1 MEDKVRGR
9 DIISQVV
16 ENMRSQGEE
25 LRYSTIV
32 PAAYDVYLHPADF
45 QRLESLAGVIAD
57 QARRALDE
65 ELQRLNRASPIEA
78 RVRDALRKPRLPH
91 ERAGS
96 AWEIRLI
103 SDPNDELTTGD
114 ILVDSTLIVP
124 ENESLSG
131 SRTRRIL
138 TTRRGD
144 RVESREAPALDPAR
158 SPAPSPSPGSES
170 PIAAAE
176 SAGLPRVEP
185 VSASAAAGAEAAI
198 VSASVPPSPAATP
211 ASAPTATAQAPALAT
226 LTYRDENGDHVF
238 RMEKPQVVVGRG
250 GPGYWV
256 DLKLKTV
263 PDVSRDHLR
272 LRYDEPERRVYI
284 KDLSTLGTTVNG
296 VAIPTSIEVRDG
308 EKVDRN
314 VEVPLPPEA
323 EIGLAGA
330 VFIRFRAEDSK

>member
-9 DIISQVV
+9 DIIAQVV

-32 PAAYDVYLHPADF
+32 PAAYDVYLHPGDY
-45 QRLESLAGVIAD
+45 QRLESLAVVIAD

-65 ELQRLNRASPIEA
+65 ELEKINRASQIEA
-78 RVRDALRKPRLPH
+78 KVREALRRPRLPH

-96 AWEIRLI
+96 SWEIRLI
-103 SDPNDELTTGD
+103 SDPNDELAAGD
-114 ILVDSTLIVP
+114 ILVDSTLVMP
-124 ENESLSG
+124 ESESLSG
-131 SRTRRIL
+131 SRTRRIV

-144 RVESREAPALDPAR
+144 RVESHEAPANPQTPAAAIETPTR
-158 SPAPSPSPGSES
+158 MEPIASPAIPAPSPQPSE
-170 PIAAAE
+170 PLPPVT
-176 SAGLPRVEP
+176 AGL
-185 VSASAAAGAEAAI
+185 SSG
-198 VSASVPPSPAATP
+198 
-211 ASAPTATAQAPALAT
+211 ALAT
-226 LTYRDENGDHVF
+226 LSYRDENGDHLF

-272 LRYDEPERRVYI
+272 LRYDEPERRFYI

-296 VAIPTSIEVRDG
+296 AAIPSSIEVRDG

-314 VEVPLPPEA
+314 LEVPLQSEA

-330 VFIRFRAEDSK
+330 VFIRFRAEIPV

>member
-1 MEDKVRGR
+1 MEARVRGR
-9 DIISQVV
+9 DVIAQVI

-45 QRLESLAGVIAD
+45 QRLESLAQVIAD

-65 ELQRLNRASPIEA
+65 ELRLLNHESRIEA
-78 RVRDALRKPRLPH
+78 RVRQALHRPRLPY

-103 SDPNDELTTGD
+103 SDPNDELAPGD
-114 ILVDSTLIVP
+114 ILVDSTLLLP
-124 ENESLSG
+124 ENEVVGG

-144 RVESREAPALDPAR
+144 RTESRELPATLVATM
-158 SPAPSPSPGSES
+158 
-170 PIAAAE
+170 
-176 SAGLPRVEP
+176 SAG
-185 VSASAAAGAEAAI
+185 
-198 VSASVPPSPAATP
+198 PAVATAP
-211 ASAPTATAQAPALAT
+211 PTATLAT
-226 LTYRDENGDHVF
+226 LTYRDENGDGVF
-238 RMEKPQVVVGRG
+238 RMDKPQVVVGRG

-256 DLKLKTV
+256 DLKLRTV

-272 LRYDEPERRVYI
+272 LRYDEAERRFYI
-284 KDLSTLGTTVNG
+284 KDLSTLGTSVNG
-296 VAIPTSIEVRDG
+296 AAIPSSIELRNG
-308 EKVDRN
+308 QRVDRN
-314 VEVPLPPEA
+314 LEVPLPPDA

-330 VFIRFRAEDSK
+330 VFIRFRAEARA

>member
-1 MEDKVRGR
+1 MEDRVRGR
-9 DIISQVV
+9 DIISQIL

-32 PAAYDVYLHPADF
+32 PAAYDVYLHPGDF

-65 ELQRLNRASPIEA
+65 ELARLNRPTAIEA
-78 RVRDALRKPRLPH
+78 RVRDALRRPRLPH
-91 ERAGS
+91 ERSGS

-103 SDPNDELTTGD
+103 SDPNDELVPGD

-144 RVESREAPALDPAR
+144 HFDNREAPVAAIA
-158 SPAPSPSPGSES
+158 SPAASVVD
-170 PIAAAE
+170 
-176 SAGLPRVEP
+176 R
-185 VSASAAAGAEAAI
+185 SAAASKPATAT
-198 VSASVPPSPAATP
+198 SVPTV
-211 ASAPTATAQAPALAT
+211 TAQAQPLAT
-226 LTYRDENGDHVF
+226 LSWRDENGDHVF

-272 LRYDEPERRVYI
+272 LRYDEHEKRFYL
-284 KDLSTLGTTVNG
+284 KDLSSLGTTVNG
-296 VAIPTSIEVRDG
+296 VTIPSSVEMRNG
-308 EKVDRN
+308 EKVDTN
-314 VEVPLPPEA
+314 LEVPLLAEA

-330 VFIRFRAEDSK
+330 VVIQFRAGPQP

>member
-9 DIISQVV
+9 DIIAQVV

-45 QRLESLAGVIAD
+45 QRLESLAAVIAD

-65 ELQRLNRASPIEA
+65 ELEKINRASQIEA
-78 RVRDALRKPRLPH
+78 RVREALRRPRLPH

-103 SDPNDELTTGD
+103 SDPNDELAPGD
-114 ILVDSTLIVP
+114 ILVDSTLVMS
-124 ENESLSG
+124 ESESLSG
-131 SRTRRIL
+131 SRTRRIV

-144 RVESREAPALDPAR
+144 RVESHEAPATQAVPAPAVASPPRIESVVAPSTPASIPPLDE
-158 SPAPSPSPGSES
+158 SPAP
-170 PIAAAE
+170 ATA
-176 SAGLPRVEP
+176 EP
-185 VSASAAAGAEAAI
+185 VSG
-198 VSASVPPSPAATP
+198 
-211 ASAPTATAQAPALAT
+211 ALAT
-226 LTYRDENGDHVF
+226 LSYRDENGDHLF
-238 RMEKPQVVVGRG
+238 RMDKPQVVVGRG

-272 LRYDEPERRVYI
+272 LRYDEPERRFYI

-296 VAIPTSIEVRDG
+296 AAIPSSIEVRDG

-314 VEVPLPPEA
+314 LEVPLQSEA

-330 VFIRFRAEDSK
+330 VFIRFRAEIPV

>member
-9 DIISQVV
+9 DIIAQVV

-65 ELQRLNRASPIEA
+65 ELDKINRASRIEA
-78 RVRDALRKPRLPH
+78 RVRDALRRPRVPH

-103 SDPNDELTTGD
+103 SDPNDELAPGD
-114 ILVDSTLIVP
+114 ILVDSTLILP
-124 ENESLSG
+124 ESESLSG
-131 SRTRRIL
+131 SRTRRIV

-144 RVESREAPALDPAR
+144 QVESREAPADEPALPAAALA
-158 SPAPSPSPGSES
+158 SPPHVEPLAPAP
-170 PIAAAE
+170 AE
-176 SAGLPRVEP
+176 
-185 VSASAAAGAEAAI
+185 
-198 VSASVPPSPAATP
+198 
-211 ASAPTATAQAPALAT
+211 PTSGALAT
-226 LTYRDENGDHVF
+226 LPYRDENGDHLF

-272 LRYDEPERRVYI
+272 LRFDEPERRFYI

-296 VAIPTSIEVRDG
+296 AAIPSSIEVRDN

-314 VEVPLPPEA
+314 VEVPLPSEA

-330 VFIRFRAEDSK
+330 VFIRFRAEVST

>member
-9 DIISQVV
+9 DIIAQVV

-65 ELQRLNRASPIEA
+65 ELDRLNHASRIEA
-78 RVRDALRKPRLPH
+78 RVREALGKPRLPH
-91 ERAGS
+91 ERAGP

-103 SDPNDELTTGD
+103 SDPNEELAPGD
-114 ILVDSTLIVP
+114 ILVDSTLVVP
-124 ENESLSG
+124 DNESLSG

-144 RVESREAPALDPAR
+144 RLESREVPAID
-158 SPAPSPSPGSES
+158 PAPSATPAWSSPRSE
-170 PIAAAE
+170 PA
-176 SAGLPRVEP
+176 SASRVEP
-185 VSASAAAGAEAAI
+185 PSPVAAAGTEPALA
-198 VSASVPPSPAATP
+198 SASVAPSPAAAAP
-211 ASAPTATAQAPALAT
+211 VSAATATVPAPALAT
-226 LTYRDENGDHVF
+226 LTYRDENGDHMF

-272 LRYDEPERRVYI
+272 LRYDAPERRFYI

-296 VAIPTSIEVRDG
+296 AAIPSSIEVCDG
-308 EKVDRN
+308 EKVDKN

-330 VFIRFRAEDSK
+330 VLIRFRSEAST

>member
-9 DIISQVV
+9 DIIAQVV
-16 ENMRSQGEE
+16 ANMRSQGEE

-45 QRLESLAGVIAD
+45 QRLESLAAVIAD

-65 ELQRLNRASPIEA
+65 ELDKINRASQIEA
-78 RVRDALRKPRLPH
+78 RVRDALHRPRMPH

-103 SDPNDELTTGD
+103 SDPNDELAPGD
-114 ILVDSTLIVP
+114 ILVDSTLVLP
-124 ENESLSG
+124 ESESLSG
-131 SRTRRIL
+131 SRTRRIV

-144 RVESREAPALDPAR
+144 KVESHEAPANE
-158 SPAPSPSPGSES
+158 SAPH
-170 PIAAAE
+170 AAA
-176 SAGLPRVEP
+176 
-185 VSASAAAGAEAAI
+185 
-198 VSASVPPSPAATP
+198 
-211 ASAPTATAQAPALAT
+211 PTSGALAT
-226 LTYRDENGDHVF
+226 LTYRDENGEHSF
-238 RMEKPQVVVGRG
+238 RMEKHQVVVGRG

-272 LRYDEPERRVYI
+272 LRYDEPERRFYI

-296 VAIPTSIEVRDG
+296 AAIPSSIEVRDS

-314 VEVPLPPEA
+314 VEVPLPSEA

-330 VFIRFRAEDSK
+330 VFIRFRAEVSA

>member
-1 MEDKVRGR
+1 MEDRVRGR
-9 DIISQVV
+9 DIISQIL

-32 PAAYDVYLHPADF
+32 PAAYDVYLHPGDY

-65 ELQRLNRASPIEA
+65 ELARLNRPTAIEA
-78 RVRDALRKPRLPH
+78 RVRDALRRPRLPH

-103 SDPNDELTTGD
+103 SDPNDELVPGD

-131 SRTRRIL
+131 SRTRRML

-144 RVESREAPALDPAR
+144 TFDSREAPAAAL
-158 SPAPSPSPGSES
+158 APS
-170 PIAAAE
+170 AA
-176 SAGLPRVEP
+176 
-185 VSASAAAGAEAAI
+185 
-198 VSASVPPSPAATP
+198 SPAAQAP
-211 ASAPTATAQAPALAT
+211 ATSTSTPTATAPAPALAT
-226 LTYRDENGDHVF
+226 LTWRDENGDHVF

-272 LRYDEPERRVYI
+272 LRYDEHEKRFYL
-284 KDLSTLGTTVNG
+284 KDLSSLGTTVNG
-296 VAIPTSIEVRDG
+296 VTIPSSVEIRDG
-308 EKVDRN
+308 EKVDTN
-314 VEVPLPPEA
+314 LEVPLLSEA

-330 VFIRFRAEDSK
+330 VVIQFRAESQP

>member
-9 DIISQVV
+9 DIIAQVV

-32 PAAYDVYLHPADF
+32 PAAYDVYLHPADY

-57 QARRALDE
+57 QARRALDQ
-65 ELQRLNRASPIEA
+65 ELARLNRPSPIEA
-78 RVRDALRKPRLPH
+78 RVREALRKPRIPH

-103 SDPNDELTTGD
+103 SDPNDELAPGD
-114 ILVDSTLIVP
+114 ILVDSTLVLP
-124 ENESLSG
+124 ESESLSG
-131 SRTRRIL
+131 SRTRRIV

-144 RVESREAPALDPAR
+144 RVESHEAPPLEAPARP
-158 SPAPSPSPGSES
+158 PAPT
-170 PIAAAE
+170 
-176 SAGLPRVEP
+176 
-185 VSASAAAGAEAAI
+185 AEAA
-198 VSASVPPSPAATP
+198 SPA
-211 ASAPTATAQAPALAT
+211 TATAQATSTALAT

-238 RMEKPQVVVGRG
+238 RMETPQVVVGRG

-256 DLKLKTV
+256 DLKLRTV

-272 LRYDEPERRVYI
+272 LRYDEPERRFYI

-296 VAIPTSIEVRDG
+296 AAIPSSIEVRDG
-308 EKVDRN
+308 EKVDQN

-330 VFIRFRAEDSK
+330 VFIRFRAEVSA

>member
-9 DIISQVV
+9 DIISQLV

-65 ELQRLNRASPIEA
+65 ELDRLNHASRIEA
-78 RVRDALRKPRLPH
+78 RVREALGKPRLPH
-91 ERAGS
+91 ERAGP

-103 SDPNDELTTGD
+103 SDPNEELAPGD
-114 ILVDSTLIVP
+114 ILVDSTLVVP

-144 RVESREAPALDPAR
+144 RLESREVPAID
-158 SPAPSPSPGSES
+158 PAPSATPAWSSPRSE
-170 PIAAAE
+170 PA
-176 SAGLPRVEP
+176 SASRVEP
-185 VSASAAAGAEAAI
+185 PSPVAAAGTEPALA
-198 VSASVPPSPAATP
+198 SASVAPSPAAAAP
-211 ASAPTATAQAPALAT
+211 VSAATATVPAPALAT
-226 LTYRDENGDHVF
+226 LTYRDENGDHMF

-250 GPGYWV
+250 GPGYWG

-263 PDVSRDHLR
+263 PDVPRDHLR
-272 LRYDEPERRVYI
+272 LRYDAPERRFYI

-296 VAIPTSIEVRDG
+296 AAIPSSIEVRDG
-308 EKVDRN
+308 DKVGRTA
-314 VEVPLPPEA
+314 EMPLP
-323 EIGLAGA
+323 
-330 VFIRFRAEDSK
+330 

>member
-1 MEDKVRGR
+1 MEDRVRGR
-9 DIISQVV
+9 DIITQIL

-32 PAAYDVYLHPADF
+32 PAAYDVYLHPADY

-65 ELQRLNRASPIEA
+65 ELARLNRPTAIEA
-78 RVRDALRKPRLPH
+78 RVRDALGRPRLPH

-103 SDPNDELTTGD
+103 ADPNDELVPGD

-144 RVESREAPALDPAR
+144 GFDHREAPAPVMAVPL
-158 SPAPSPSPGSES
+158 
-170 PIAAAE
+170 
-176 SAGLPRVEP
+176 AG
-185 VSASAAAGAEAAI
+185 
-198 VSASVPPSPAATP
+198 PSPASGAPAPVPSLPAAATSMP
-211 ASAPTATAQAPALAT
+211 AVTAPAPALAT
-226 LTYRDENGDHVF
+226 LSWRDENGDHVF
-238 RMEKPQVVVGRG
+238 RMEKPQLVVGRG

-272 LRYDEPERRVYI
+272 LRYDEHEKRFYL
-284 KDLSTLGTTVNG
+284 KDLSSLGTTVNG
-296 VAIPTSIEVRDG
+296 VTIPSSVEMRDG
-308 EKVDRN
+308 EKVDTN
-314 VEVPLPPEA
+314 LEVPLLPEA

-330 VFIRFRAEDSK
+330 VVIQFRAEPLP

>member
-1 MEDKVRGR
+1 MEDRVRGR
-9 DIISQVV
+9 DVIAQVV
-16 ENMRSQGEE
+16 ANMRSQGEA

-32 PAAYDVYLHPADF
+32 PAAYDVYLHPGDF
-45 QRLESLAGVIAD
+45 QRLESLAGVIGD

-65 ELQRLNRASPIEA
+65 ELERLNRGSRIEA
-78 RVRDALRKPRLPH
+78 RVREAIRKPRLPF
-91 ERAGS
+91 ERAGA

-103 SDPNDELTTGD
+103 QDPNDELAPGD
-114 ILVDSTLIVP
+114 ILVDSTLVVP

-131 SRTRRIL
+131 SRTRRIV

-144 RVESREAPALDPAR
+144 QTESREAPA
-158 SPAPSPSPGSES
+158 APPTMAPV
-170 PIAAAE
+170 
-176 SAGLPRVEP
+176 AGPP
-185 VSASAAAGAEAAI
+185 VSAAAA
-198 VSASVPPSPAATP
+198 P
-211 ASAPTATAQAPALAT
+211 ASAANAGPATEVSLAPPLAT
-226 LTYRDENGDHVF
+226 LTYRDENGEQVF
-238 RMEKPQVVVGRG
+238 RVEKPQVVVGRG

-272 LRYDEPERRVYI
+272 LRYDEPERRFYI

-296 VAIPTSIEVRDG
+296 AQIPSSIEVRDG

-330 VFIRFRAEDSK
+330 VFIRFRAEARA

>member
-1 MEDKVRGR
+1 MPGQSAPRGAVRVQRAMEARVRGR
-9 DIISQVV
+9 DIIAQVI

-32 PAAYDVYLHPADF
+32 PAAYDVYLHAADF
-45 QRLESLAGVIAD
+45 QRLESLCDVIAD

-65 ELQRLNRASPIEA
+65 ELQLLNHESRVEA
-78 RVRDALRKPRLPH
+78 RVRQALHRPRLPY
-91 ERAGS
+91 ERAGP

-103 SDPNDELTTGD
+103 SDPNDELAPGD
-114 ILVDSTLIVP
+114 ILVDSTLMLP
-124 ENESLSG
+124 ENEVVSG
-131 SRTRRIL
+131 SRTRRIV

-144 RVESREAPALDPAR
+144 RMESREA
-158 SPAPSPSPGSES
+158 APQS
-170 PIAAAE
+170 
-176 SAGLPRVEP
+176 
-185 VSASAAAGAEAAI
+185 
-198 VSASVPPSPAATP
+198 
-211 ASAPTATAQAPALAT
+211 PALAT
-226 LTYRDENGDHVF
+226 LTYRDENGDGIF

-256 DLKLKTV
+256 DLKLRTV

-272 LRYDEPERRVYI
+272 LRYDDAERRFYI
-284 KDLSTLGTTVNG
+284 KDLSSLGTSVNG
-296 VAIPTSIEVRDG
+296 APIPSSIELRNG

-330 VFIRFRAEDSK
+330 VFIRFHAEERA

>member
-1 MEDKVRGR
+1 MHGRVRGR
-9 DIISQVV
+9 DVIAQVV
-16 ENMRSQGEE
+16 ANLRSQGEE

-32 PAAYDVYLHPADF
+32 PAAYDVYLHPNDHA
-45 QRLESLAGVIAD
+45 RLESLAAVIAE
-57 QARRALDE
+57 QARRALDG
-65 ELQRLNRASPIEA
+65 ELERLNHASRIEA
-78 RVRDALRKPRLPH
+78 RVRDVLRHPRLPY
-91 ERAGS
+91 ERAGP

-103 SDPNDELTTGD
+103 ADPDDELEPGD
-114 ILVDSTLIVP
+114 ILVDSTLVVP
-124 ENESLSG
+124 DPESLSG

-144 RVESREAPALDPAR
+144 RVESREAAATELTPSSGVAGAAVAPGPLTPVTGSTPASEPAQGSTPA
-158 SPAPSPSPGSES
+158 SPAAA
-170 PIAAAE
+170 IAAAP
-176 SAGLPRVEP
+176 SGPDGSSR
-185 VSASAAAGAEAAI
+185 
-198 VSASVPPSPAATP
+198 SVPSG
-211 ASAPTATAQAPALAT
+211 ALAT
-226 LTYRDENGDHVF
+226 LSYRDENGDHVF
-238 RMEKPQVVVGRG
+238 HMEKPQLVVGRG

-272 LRYDEPERRVYI
+272 VRYEPPEGRFYI

-296 VAIPTSIEVRDG
+296 ASIPSSIEVRDG

-330 VFIRFRAEDSK
+330 VFIRFKAEIPKR